1 MKPSK
6 NCIDLIKKFEGFRDK
21 AYLCPANVVTIGFGS
36 TTWADGKKIKM
47 GEVISMDGAEK
58 LLAID
63 LGKRVKAL
71 EGLNINQNQIDSLL
85 SFIYN
90 VGVGA
95 FKRSTLLRKVKANP
109 QDSTI
114 HDEFMRWVNKGSPFE
129 KGLKRRRTA
138 ESNLYFA

>member
-6 NCIDLIKKFEGFRDK
+6 NCIDLIKKFEGYRDK
-21 AYLCPANVVTIGFGS
+21 AYLCPAKVATIGFGA
-36 TTWADGKKIKM
+36 TTWADGKKVKL

-63 LGKRVKAL
+63 LERRGKVL
-71 EGLNINQNQIDSLL
+71 DGLNINQNQFDALL

-90 VGVGA
+90 VGAGA
-95 FKRSTLLRKVKANP
+95 FGRSTLKRKVTANP
-109 QDSTI
+109 SDPTI
-114 HDEFMRWVNKGSPFE
+114 RDEFMRWVNKGTPFE
-129 KGLKRRRTA
+129 KGLRRRREA

>member
-71 EGLNINQNQIDSLL
+71 EGLNITRIKL
-85 SFIYN
+85 
-90 VGVGA
+90 
-95 FKRSTLLRKVKANP
+95 
-109 QDSTI
+109 I
-114 HDEFMRWVNKGSPFE
+114 HCFH
-129 KGLKRRRTA
+129 
-138 ESNLYFA
+138 LYIT